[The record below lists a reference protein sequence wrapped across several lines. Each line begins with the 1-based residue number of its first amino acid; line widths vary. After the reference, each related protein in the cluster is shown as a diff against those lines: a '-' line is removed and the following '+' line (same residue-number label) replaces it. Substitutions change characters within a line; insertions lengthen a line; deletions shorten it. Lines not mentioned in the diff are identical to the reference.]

1 MCNKAEAI
9 WDANRY
15 LREES
20 PCWAAGSTASKECW
34 LDREEL
40 WLVSTDLERSNEL
53 RYQRSA
59 CWSLIA
65 CGTNRTLF
73 TRPSHLKN
81 RINIKR
87 VTNTQITEEFTEA
100 KFGTS
105 LKQRFSFCSFSTAF
119 NKSNALPK
127 CIPLPRPNSPLL
139 CSCTS
144 WSYFILPSILSDLT
158 SSPSIHTWH

>member
-1 MCNKAEAI
+1 MSGCLNSLCLYTLELITLHFFSKYKCMCSKAEAI

-87 VTNTQITEEFTEA
+87 VTNTQITEEFMKA
-100 KFGTS
+100 RFGT
-105 LKQRFSFCSFSTAF
+105 LFKQHFVLFIHD
-119 NKSNALPK
+119 SNQ
-127 CIPLPRPNSPLL
+127 
-139 CSCTS
+139 
-144 WSYFILPSILSDLT
+144 
-158 SSPSIHTWH
+158 